1 MRVEFVETPIFTE
14 EIESL
19 LPPESFRG
27 LQLALLLRP
36 DAGDLIRGSGGLR
49 KLRWELPGKGKRG
62 GLRVIYYWDRRDFIF
77 LLLPY
82 RKNRQED
89 LTPRQV
95 QQLRAVVKE
104 WIYEKK

>member
-1 MRVEFVETPIFTE
+1 MEFVETPIFTE

-49 KLRWELPGKGKRG
+49 
-62 GLRVIYYWDRRDFIF
+62 VIYFWDGRDFIF

-104 WIYEKK
+104 WIHENK

>member
-1 MRVEFVETPIFTE
+1 MEFVETPIFTE

-19 LPPESFRG
+19 LPSESFRG

-62 GLRVIYYWDRRDFIF
+62 GLRVIYYWDGRDFIF
-77 LLLPY
+77 LLFPY

-89 LTPRQV
+89 LTPGQV
-95 QQLRAVVKE
+95 QQLRMVVRE